1 MMWIVLV
8 SCASEEMKKAA
19 SSNSINA
26 YARLAQDASWTY
38 REDLVEEDTAALPND
53 HQLIRARVLEANVA
67 QEEDADEYASSLDGS
82 YRVELRQG
90 ARWFD
95 ARLYGELS
103 WRLEEGL
110 FLDNWSFESA
120 SGSGAYPIVSA
131 APFEESTVSEG
142 DWSCSVEELD
152 TLWTWYATYENVLKV
167 TCTGGGPAGV
177 FTFAE
182 QAGLIAMELDEH
194 QLYLVAPW

>member
-1 MMWIVLV
+1 MMLIFLF

-19 SSNSINA
+19 ASNSINA
-26 YARLAQDASWTY
+26 YARLVQDASWTY

-53 HQLIRARVLEANVA
+53 RDLIRARVVEANAV
-67 QEEDADEYASSLDGS
+67 QEELDEYSSSLEGS

-95 ARLYGELS
+95 AQLYGELS

-110 FLDNWSFESA
+110 FLDNWSFEFA
-120 SGSGAYPIVSA
+120 SGSGSYPIVSA
-131 APFEESTVSEG
+131 VPFEERTVSEG
-142 DWSCSVEELD
+142 DWNCSLEELE
-152 TLWTWYATYENVLKV
+152 TLWTWYATYENVLRV

-182 QAGLIAMELDEH
+182 QAGLIAMELGDHE
-194 QLYLVAPW
+194 LYLIAPW

>member
-1 MMWIVLV
+1 MMWIILV
-8 SCASEEMKKAA
+8 SCASEEMKRAA
-19 SSNSINA
+19 SSSSINA
-26 YARLAQDASWTY
+26 YARLAEDASWTY
-38 REDLVEEDTAALPND
+38 REDLVEEDTADLPSDNL
-53 HQLIRARVLEANVA
+53 LIRARVVEANINQQDDV
-67 QEEDADEYASSLDGS
+67 DEYSSSLEGS

-103 WRLEEGL
+103 WRLEDGL

-120 SGSGAYPIVSA
+120 SGTGGYPIASA
-131 APFEESTVSEG
+131 APFDENTVSEG
-142 DWSCSVEELD
+142 DWSCSLEELE
-152 TLWTWYATYENVLKV
+152 TLWTWYATYENVLNI
-167 TCTGGGPAGV
+167 TCTGSGPAGV